1 MRNDRLEHDWGEVKH
16 RCLNRASVKNGV
28 DAVAVEALKA
38 EMAEHAKLKPKK
50 PRMCLLIRQDI
61 SPRAIM
67 DALAGNGES
76 IAFVTD
82 EGQALFK
89 SGAMTNLGLLNRLW
103 DCPEVLTLNRANEDH
118 VLVRAPRA
126 SISIMT
132 QPEVLRDYV
141 EKRGAVA
148 KGSGHWARYLVAWP
162 QSNVGY
168 RPVGDGEAAWECLPL
183 FHDRVK
189 VLRAGERS
197 VGKEGVSKCR
207 SRGAPLN

>member
-1 MRNDRLEHDWGEVKH
+1 MRISDWSSDL
-16 RCLNRASVKNGV
+16 CSS
-28 DAVAVEALKA
+28 D
-38 EMAEHAKLKPKK
+38 
-50 PRMCLLIRQDI
+50 LL
-61 SPRAIM
+61 
-67 DALAGNGES
+67 
-76 IAFVTD
+76 
-82 EGQALFK
+82 
-89 SGAMTNLGLLNRLW
+89 

-189 VLRAGERS
+189 VLLDLQAKMYAS
-197 VGKEGVSKCR
+197 GKVAREPVEFSDQTTTR
-207 SRGAPLN
+207 LLAPAKQTGW